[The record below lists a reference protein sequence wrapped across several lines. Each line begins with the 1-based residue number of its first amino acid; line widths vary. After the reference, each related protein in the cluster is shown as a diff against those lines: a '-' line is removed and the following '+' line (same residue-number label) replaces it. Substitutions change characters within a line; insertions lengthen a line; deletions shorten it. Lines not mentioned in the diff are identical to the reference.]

1 MIRHTQYGFTLLEL
15 VMVIMLVAIASIPIL
30 GQFSQ
35 AASSLVTDEIIQ
47 TAAQLA
53 QERAEGLLADR
64 RVAGYAAVP
73 TGTVN
78 DAPSVTSIIKKVLT
92 GAYSSYNRTVTV
104 TSPPAG
110 GGCAGGATCK
120 EVVVS
125 VAHSGRTRA
134 EINFVLVSY

>member
-1 MIRHTQYGFTLLEL
+1 MTMHRQQGFTLLEL
-15 VMVIMLVAIASIPIL
+15 VMVIMVVALASIPIL

-35 AASSLVTDEIIQ
+35 AAGTLLTDEIIQ

-64 RVAGYAAVP
+64 RAGGYAAVP

-78 DAPSVTSIIKKVLT
+78 DVLT
-92 GAYSSYNRTVTV
+92 GAYSSYSRTVTV
-104 TSPPAG
+104 TSPPG
-110 GGCAGGATCK
+110 GSGCAVGATCK

-125 VAHSGRTRA
+125 VDHSGRTRA
-134 EINFVLVSY
+134 GVSLMLVSY

>member
-1 MIRHTQYGFTLLEL
+1 MTIREQRGFTLLEL
-15 VMVIMLVAIASIPIL
+15 VMVIVLVALASIPIL

-35 AASSLVTDEIIQ
+35 ASGTLLTDEIIQ

-64 RVAGYAAVP
+64 RNTGYAAVP

-78 DAPSVTSIIKKVLT
+78 DVLG
-92 GAYSSYNRTVTV
+92 GAWSSYSRTVTV
-104 TSPPAG
+104 TSPPG
-110 GGCAGGATCK
+110 GSGCAAGATCK

-125 VAHSGRTRA
+125 VDHSGRTRA
-134 EINFVLVSY
+134 EVTLMLVSY

>member
-1 MIRHTQYGFTLLEL
+1 MNRHTQHGFTLLEL

-64 RVAGYAAVP
+64 RVSGYAAVP

-78 DAPSVTSIIKKVLT
+78 DVLT
-92 GAYSSYNRTVTV
+92 GAYSSYSRSVTV

-110 GGCAGGATCK
+110 GGCAGGASCK
-120 EVVVS
+120 GVVVS
-125 VAHSGRTRA
+125 VDHSGRTRA
-134 EINFVLVSY
+134 EIAFVLVSY

>member
-1 MIRHTQYGFTLLEL
+1 MTIREQRGFTLLEL
-15 VMVIMLVAIASIPIL
+15 VMVIMLVALASIPIL

-35 AASSLVTDEIIQ
+35 ASGTLLTDEIIQ

-64 RVAGYAAVP
+64 RNTGYAAVP

-78 DAPSVTSIIKKVLT
+78 DVLG
-92 GAYSSYNRTVTV
+92 GAWSSYSRTVTV
-104 TSPPAG
+104 TSPPG
-110 GGCAGGATCK
+110 GSGCAAGATCK

-125 VAHSGRTRA
+125 VDHSGRTRA
-134 EINFVLVSY
+134 EVTLMLVSY

>member
-1 MIRHTQYGFTLLEL
+1 MTMREQQGFTLLEL
-15 VMVIMLVAIASIPIL
+15 VMVIMLVALASIPIL

-35 AASSLVTDEIIQ
+35 AAGTLLTDEIIQ

-64 RVAGYAAVP
+64 RNTGYAAVP

-78 DAPSVTSIIKKVLT
+78 DVLG

-104 TSPPAG
+104 TSPPVG
-110 GGCAGGATCK
+110 SGCAAGATCK
-120 EVVVS
+120 EVVVK
-125 VAHSGRTRA
+125 VDHSGRTRA
-134 EINFVLVSY
+134 AVTLMLVSY

>member
-1 MIRHTQYGFTLLEL
+1 MNRHTQYGFSLLEL

-64 RVAGYAAVP
+64 RVGGYAAVP

-78 DAPSVTSIIKKVLT
+78 DVLT
-92 GAYSSYNRTVTV
+92 GAYSSYSRTVTV

-125 VAHSGRTRA
+125 VDHSGRTRA
-134 EINFVLVSY
+134 EIAFVLVSY

>member
-1 MIRHTQYGFTLLEL
+1 MNRHTQYGFTLLEL

-64 RVAGYAAVP
+64 RVSGYAAVP

-78 DAPSVTSIIKKVLT
+78 DVLT
-92 GAYSSYNRTVTV
+92 GAYSSYSRTVTV

-125 VAHSGRTRA
+125 VDHSGRTRA
-134 EINFVLVSY
+134 ELTFVLVNY

>member
-1 MIRHTQYGFTLLEL
+1 MSIHEQQGFTLLEL
-15 VMVIMLVAIASIPIL
+15 VMVIMLVALASIPVL

-35 AASSLVTDEIIQ
+35 AAGTLLTDEIIQ

-64 RVAGYAAVP
+64 RNAGYAAVP

-78 DAPSVTSIIKKVLT
+78 DVLG
-92 GAYSSYNRTVTV
+92 GAYSSYSRTVTV
-104 TSPPAG
+104 TSPPG
-110 GGCAGGATCK
+110 GSGCAAGATCK

-125 VAHSGRTRA
+125 VDHSGRTRA
-134 EINFVLVSY
+134 AVTLMLVSY

>member
-1 MIRHTQYGFTLLEL
+1 MTIRAQQGFTLLEL
-15 VMVIMLVAIASIPIL
+15 VMVIMLVALASIPIL

-35 AASSLVTDEIIQ
+35 AAGSLLTDEIIQ

-53 QERAEGLLADR
+53 QERAEGVLADR
-64 RVAGYAAVP
+64 RTGGYAAVP

-78 DAPSVTSIIKKVLT
+78 DVLT
-92 GAYSSYNRTVTV
+92 GAYSGYSRTVTI

-110 GGCAGGATCK
+110 SGCASGASCK

-125 VAHSGRTRA
+125 VDHGGRTRA
-134 EINFVLVSY
+134 EVTLMLVSY

>member
-1 MIRHTQYGFTLLEL
+1 MNRHSQHGFTLLEL

-64 RVAGYAAVP
+64 RVGGYAAVP

-78 DAPSVTSIIKKVLT
+78 DVLT
-92 GAYSSYNRTVTV
+92 GAYSSYSRSVTV

-125 VAHSGRTRA
+125 VDHSGRTRA
-134 EINFVLVSY
+134 EIAFVLVSY

>member
-1 MIRHTQYGFTLLEL
+1 MMQHHQQGFTLLEL
-15 VMVIMLVAIASIPIL
+15 VMVIMLVALASVPIL

-35 AASSLVTDEIIQ
+35 ASSILLTDEIIQ

-53 QERAEGLLADR
+53 QERAEDVLADR
-64 RVAGYAAVP
+64 RSAGYAAIA

-78 DAPSVTSIIKKVLT
+78 DVLT
-92 GAYSSYNRTVTV
+92 GAYSSYSRTVTV

-110 GGCAGGATCK
+110 TGCAAGASCK

-125 VAHSGRTRA
+125 VDHSGRTRA
-134 EINFVLVSY
+134 EVTFLLVNY